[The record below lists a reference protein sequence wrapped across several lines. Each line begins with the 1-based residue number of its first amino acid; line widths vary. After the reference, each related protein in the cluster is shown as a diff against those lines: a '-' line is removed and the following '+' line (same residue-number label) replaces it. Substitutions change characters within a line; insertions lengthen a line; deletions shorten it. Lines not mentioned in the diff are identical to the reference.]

1 MKDSDRKDME
11 DPGRKE
17 PPSPIQVTDRRHRFS
32 DDASE
37 VTITSEPAP
46 RYPSLV
52 AELKERSLS
61 AESKLAEALNLLR
74 RREAEADDF
83 RARLR
88 REMERR
94 SRTEME
100 NWLKELLEVLDSLDR
115 GIGAASPSG
124 SGVLRDGLSKV
135 RDQFLLI
142 LSRHGVQP
150 MALVG
155 TIYDPHL
162 AEAVVLSPA
171 ATPEDDSRVLEEIRP
186 GYTLGG
192 QVLRPAQVRVARSSI
207 GAVSDADSGKASP
220 TEA

>member
-1 MKDSDRKDME
+1 MKDSDRKGME

-17 PPSPIQVTDRRHRFS
+17 PPSPIQVTDRRHRFGE
-32 DDASE
+32 DASE
-37 VTITSEPAP
+37 STITAETAP

-52 AELKERSLS
+52 AELKERTLS

-100 NWLKELLEVLDSLDR
+100 NWLNELLEVLDSLDR
-115 GIGAASPSG
+115 GIAAASTSG
-124 SGVLRDGLSKV
+124 SEVLRDGLSKV

-171 ATPEDDSRVLEEIRP
+171 AAPEDDSRVLDEIRP

-192 QVLRPAQVRVARSSI
+192 QVLRPAQVRVAGSSL
-207 GAVSDADSGKASP
+207 GAVSEAGSGKASP

>member
-1 MKDSDRKDME
+1 MKDSDRKNLE
-11 DPGRKE
+11 DSGRKD
-17 PPSPIQVTDRRHRFS
+17 PASPIRVTDRRHRF
-32 DDASE
+32 DEEA
-37 VTITSEPAP
+37 VAANEPAETTP

-52 AELKERSLS
+52 TELKERALG

-100 NWLKELLEVLDSLDR
+100 IWLKELLEVLDSLDR
-115 GIGAASPSG
+115 GIRAAARTDPAL
-124 SGVLRDGLSKV
+124 VRDGLEKI
-135 RDQFLLI
+135 RDQFLSI

-155 TIYDPHL
+155 TTYDPHL
-162 AEAVVLSPA
+162 AEAVALSPA
-171 ATPEDDSRVLEEIRP
+171 GAPEDDGKVLEEFRP
-186 GYTLGG
+186 GYRFGD
-192 QVLRPAQVRVARSSI
+192 QILRPAQVRVARLPSEVAGDSS
-207 GAVSDADSGKASP
+207 SEDSP
-220 TEA
+220 PHVV

>member
-11 DPGRKE
+11 DPIRKE
-17 PPSPIQVTDRRHRFS
+17 PPSPIQVTDRRHRFGE
-32 DDASE
+32 DASE
-37 VTITSEPAP
+37 ATIAAEPAP
-46 RYPSLV
+46 RYPSFV

-115 GIGAASPSG
+115 GIGAAGTSG
-124 SGVLRDGLSKV
+124 SEVLRDGLSKV
-135 RDQFLLI
+135 RDQFLLV

-162 AEAVVLSPA
+162 AEAVALSP

-207 GAVSDADSGKASP
+207 GAVSGAGSGKASP

>member
-1 MKDSDRKDME
+1 MKDSDWKGIE
-11 DPGRKE
+11 DSGRMD
-17 PPSPIQVTDRRHRFS
+17 PASPIRVTDRRHRL
-32 DDASE
+32 DEEA
-37 VTITSEPAP
+37 VTATESSEPAP

-52 AELKERSLS
+52 AELKERALA

-115 GIGAASPSG
+115 GIRAATPADPPA
-124 SGVLRDGLSKV
+124 LRDGLAKI
-135 RDQFLLI
+135 RDQYLSI

-171 ATPEDDSRVLEEIRP
+171 SAAQDDCRVLEELRP
-186 GYTLGG
+186 GYRLGD
-192 QVLRPAQVRVARSSI
+192 QVLRPAQVRVARLPSEV
-207 GAVSDADSGKASP
+207 VSDPGSGDDPP
-220 TEA
+220 TVD